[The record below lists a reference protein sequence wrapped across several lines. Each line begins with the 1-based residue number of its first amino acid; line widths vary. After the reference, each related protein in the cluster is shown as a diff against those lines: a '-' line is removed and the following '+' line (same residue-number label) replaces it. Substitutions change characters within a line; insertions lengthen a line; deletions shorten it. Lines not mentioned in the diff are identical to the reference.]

1 MLMACEVQSVRA
13 VEIEDALAVM
23 VACAVLSTNVAET
36 VNTVIAV
43 KVAYKVQNE
52 EVVKIENA

>member
-23 VACAVLSTNVAET
+23 VACAVSSTNVAET

-43 KVAYKVQNE
+43 KVV
-52 EVVKIENA
+52 